1 MFQTFLKTFKKLK
14 MPTTVGMP
22 TAVVSPSKKQKLEGS
37 IDVLQVSSAV
47 LRDFSTN
54 KYFSVGFKKGYKE
67 NRQWMI

>member
-1 MFQTFLKTFKKLK
+1 

-47 LRDFSTN
+47 LRDFNIN
-54 KYFSVGFKKGYKE
+54 KYFSVSFKKGYK
-67 NRQWMI
+67 RDQTMDDDMMYYVF